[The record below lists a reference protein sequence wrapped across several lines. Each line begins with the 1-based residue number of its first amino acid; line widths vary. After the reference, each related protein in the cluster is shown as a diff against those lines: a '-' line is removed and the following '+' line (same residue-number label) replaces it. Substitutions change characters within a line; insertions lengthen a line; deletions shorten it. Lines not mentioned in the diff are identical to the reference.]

1 MFACVDITL
10 ELDSEI
16 KQCFE
21 VREVS
26 CKKENRC
33 VLTFLLRMHISS
45 VSGMFCFSCKKTNK
59 TDRKS
64 VV

>member
-45 VSGMFCFSCKKTNK
+45 VSGMFCF
-59 TDRKS
+59 
-64 VV
+64 